1 MSDKVYAVNDTVNG
15 AETLVRAAGLQT
27 AIAHV
32 AAKQFTGKLLKS
44 GELLD
49 RIDAGATV
57 EKAREPAHSPAPTPE
72 AKGPPGSDVQGAA
85 QSGGGKDG
93 SK

>member
-1 MSDKVYAVNDTVNG
+1 MSDKVYAVIDG
-15 AETLVRAAGLQT
+15 DSKKETLVRAAGLQT

-49 RIDAGATV
+49 RITDGATV
-57 EKAREPAHSPAPTPE
+57 EVARTPAQGATPAPEAATPP
-72 AKGPPGSDVQGAA
+72 KGTDGADT
-85 QSGGGKDG
+85 QTGGNNGTE
-93 SK
+93 